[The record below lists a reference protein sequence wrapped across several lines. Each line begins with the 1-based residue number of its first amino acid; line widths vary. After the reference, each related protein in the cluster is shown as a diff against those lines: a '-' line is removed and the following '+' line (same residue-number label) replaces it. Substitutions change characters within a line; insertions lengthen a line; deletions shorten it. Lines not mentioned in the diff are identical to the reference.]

1 MAGNILGG
9 RSYYQYEG
17 EDGTNYSLLVDDSN
31 AAAMGMVA
39 DDSFPAP
46 PRRFKPRVVFAEVQL
61 ANRVARKQ
69 LIAPTGA
76 TAAYAS
82 NTTTVVTVDGVAYN
96 TTGRRGET
104 LSFPRNSDAL
114 DPGDDD
120 TPVATP

>member
-9 RSYYQYEG
+9 RSYYQYEAD
-17 EDGTNYSLLVDDSN
+17 DGTNYSLLIDDSN
-31 AAAMGMVA
+31 AASMSMVA

-76 TAAYAS
+76 SAAYAS
-82 NTTTVVTVDGVAYN
+82 NTTTAVTVDTVVYN

-104 LSFPRNSDAL
+104 LSFPRNSDPV

-120 TPVATP
+120 VAV